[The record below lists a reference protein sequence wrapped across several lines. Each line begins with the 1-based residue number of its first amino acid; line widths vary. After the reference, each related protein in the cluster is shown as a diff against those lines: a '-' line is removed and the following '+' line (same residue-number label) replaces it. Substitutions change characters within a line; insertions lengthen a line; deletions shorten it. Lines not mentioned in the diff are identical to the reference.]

1 MESLKSCCCL
11 PKPWVSELTDYWL
24 DQLGLEHKVIHERI
38 SVISKVAQATH
49 AAEFVMPTM
58 PRSGR
63 IHPKI
68 QKKRGPAP
76 RVPFAQLS
84 KFESSSE
91 DDEVDDEDGSSEQES
106 SVADDSSSEQGFS
119 DGMDL

>member
-1 MESLKSCCCL
+1 MSIGADRS
-11 PKPWVSELTDYWL
+11 WL
-24 DQLGLEHKVIHERI
+24 DQLGLEHKVIHERV

-49 AAEFVMPTM
+49 AATHVLPTF
-58 PRSGR
+58 PRFGR
-63 IHPKI
+63 IHPKV

-76 RVPFAQLS
+76 RVPFAQLT

-91 DDEVDDEDGSSEQES
+91 DDGADDEGESSEQES
-106 SVADDSSSEQGFS
+106 SCADESSSEQGFS